1 MKFLNINQMV
11 KQKISK
17 KTKSERSIQFLS
29 KNDVL
34 VSLARIVLFVG
45 ILSVFNLAFA
55 QEQNV
60 STSTSTTVPVKSSK
74 MKIKAKTTQEAPQV
88 RVLKETLESIRY
100 EKDEL
105 AIASFAIEAQGQR
118 LLGETWNQAT
128 EEQKKSFVES
138 FSVIFRKIAFSKI
151 RSNLKYLEDTVIG
164 ETQTENGVTRQKIT
178 LVILHELKKEEIVI
192 HFEMQPIH
200 KEWKIVDIQVEK
212 EDSFV
217 KKIREDQI
225 LPILKQD
232 GLDGLIKAL
241 KERAGQINAK

>member
-1 MKFLNINQMV
+1 MKFSKINQMV
-11 KQKISK
+11 KKNISK
-17 KTKSERSIQFLS
+17 KTKSKRSIQFLS
-29 KNDVL
+29 TNDIL
-34 VSLARIVLFVG
+34 LSLFRIMLFAG

-55 QEQNV
+55 QEQ
-60 STSTSTTVPVKSSK
+60 STSTSPSPVKSSK

-100 EKDEL
+100 EKDDL

-128 EEQKKSFVES
+128 EDQKKSFVES

>member
-1 MKFLNINQMV
+1 MKFLNVNQMV
-11 KQKISK
+11 KQNLSK
-17 KTKSERSIQFLS
+17 KIKSERSIQLLS
-29 KNDVL
+29 RNDLLLSLVRTVL
-34 VSLARIVLFVG
+34 LVG
-45 ILSVFNLAFA
+45 TLSVCHFAFA
-55 QEQNV
+55 QEQN
-60 STSTSTTVPVKSSK
+60 TSTNTSVQVKSSK

-100 EKDEL
+100 EKDDL
-105 AIASFAIEAQGQR
+105 AIASFAIDLQGQR

-128 EEQKKSFVES
+128 EDQKKSFVES

-164 ETQTENGVTRQKIT
+164 ETQTENGITRQKIT

-192 HFEMQPIH
+192 HFEMQAIH
-200 KEWKIVDIQVEK
+200 QTWKIVDIQVEK

>member
-11 KQKISK
+11 KQEISK
-17 KTKSERSIQFLS
+17 KTKSERSVQFLS

-34 VSLARIVLFVG
+34 VSLVRIVRFVG

-55 QEQNV
+55 QEQ
-60 STSTSTTVPVKSSK
+60 STSTTVPVKSSK

>member
-17 KTKSERSIQFLS
+17 KTKSEGSVQFLS

-55 QEQNV
+55 QEQ
-60 STSTSTTVPVKSSK
+60 SSSTSTTPVKSSK
-74 MKIKAKTTQEAPQV
+74 IKIKAKTTQEAPQV

>member
-1 MKFLNINQMV
+1 MKFSKINQMV
-11 KQKISK
+11 KQNISK
-17 KTKSERSIQFLS
+17 KTKSKRSIQFLS
-29 KNDVL
+29 TNDIL
-34 VSLARIVLFVG
+34 LSLFRIMLFAG

-55 QEQNV
+55 QEQ
-60 STSTSTTVPVKSSK
+60 STSTSPSPVKSSK

-100 EKDEL
+100 EKDDL

-128 EEQKKSFVES
+128 EDQKKSFVES